1 MREKAKVF
9 HKIELKKDI
18 LADRDDSKRDWQFYW
33 IKVAY
38 LTDST
43 FQVIFE
49 LREVLYG
56 NRSLWVSLQAWGIN
70 LDAVCSQPKTL
81 DDKLAVHCFSFFSS
95 CCLSLK

>member
-9 HKIELKKDI
+9 NKIELKKDI

-33 IKVAY
+33 IKVTN

-43 FQVIFE
+43 FQVVFE

-56 NRSLWVSLQAWGIN
+56 NRSLWVSLQAWELIWM
-70 LDAVCSQPKTL
+70 LFVASPKL
-81 DDKLAVHCFSFFSS
+81 
-95 CCLSLK
+95 